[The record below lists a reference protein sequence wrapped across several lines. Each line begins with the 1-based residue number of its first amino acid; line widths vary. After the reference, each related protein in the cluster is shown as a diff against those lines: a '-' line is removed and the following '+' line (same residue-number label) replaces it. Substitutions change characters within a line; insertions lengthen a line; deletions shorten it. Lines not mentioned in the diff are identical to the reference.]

1 MRILFL
7 TDRDCVP
14 QNGGIERVVA
24 TLSDGFSKNNIEC
37 YLLSTEKILRQ
48 DQKQFKCKYL
58 LEKKDVL
65 GQLETI
71 VKENG
76 INILFSHYMSKY
88 NRRMVLSRIPSLK
101 EVVPNVKHVALYHS
115 QPGVELMTF
124 PLAVYMRRIL
134 KGVRVKENF
143 AYMVKQMM
151 LRLVGKKN
159 YKSFIIPKCR
169 LLYDSSDIL
178 VVLNEAYIQS
188 YESLIDVSCR
198 ERFRSIGNPLPY
210 DDVLDPGIEKK
221 SKTFLVVSR
230 MEEETKR
237 LSKVLKYW
245 KQVQDVDETWNLEIV
260 GDGMDKKVYE
270 SMARELKLRRVSF
283 WGQQQPRSFYE
294 KSSIFLMTSDT
305 EGWPMALLEAMQF
318 GCVPIVFNS
327 FASAST
333 IVSHSVDGIL
343 VPPCDDTSYVNSMIR
358 LMTDDSMRNRM
369 AYAAVHDCQKFS
381 VEKIVKKWIELF
393 NDIKTEKNA

>member
-1 MRILFL
+1 MRILFM
-7 TDRDCVP
+7 TDKDCAP
-14 QNGGIERVVA
+14 QNGGIERVTSV
-24 TLSDGFSKNNIEC
+24 LSNGFSREGMACFLLFAGEPFISGEGAFEAKYQLDRNNAYSQIRSVVEQ
-37 YLLSTEKILRQ
+37 EKI
-48 DQKQFKCKYL
+48 
-58 LEKKDVL
+58 DV
-65 GQLETI
+65 
-71 VKENG
+71 
-76 INILFSHYMSKY
+76 LFSHFMTKS
-88 NRRMVLSRIPSLK
+88 NRYVVLPAINQLK
-101 EVVPNVKHVALYHS
+101 KDFPNIKHVVLYHS

-151 LRLVGKKN
+151 LRLVGEKN

-294 KSSIFLMTSDT
+294 KSFIFLMTSDT

-343 VPPCDDTSYVNSMIR
+343 VPPCDDASYVDSMIR

-369 AYAAVHDCQKFS
+369 AYAAVRDCQKFS
-381 VEKIVKKWIELF
+381 VEKTVKKWIELF
-393 NDIKTEKNA
+393 NELVPEKNA